1 MNTLLTSAAVL
12 AEEVQMDR
20 NLVTPGVLGFLMVFA
35 VGVGLYFLMRNM
47 TGKLRTLSAD
57 ADEADGSGTSVAG
70 ASGEGAEAARD

>member
-57 ADEADGSGTSVAG
+57 ADEADGSGTPVAG